1 MPIETEL
8 AFEVVNQIGG
18 RITAV
23 QVSDDYAYVGIGPR
37 LVVLDVSNASQPEI
51 IGQSDILPGV
61 VQDIAFAGNH
71 VFVSTGE
78 NGFWIIDVS
87 YPYAP
92 QIVSFEPQ
100 PSTVAHLEYQ
110 DAHLFT
116 VGKKTG
122 DGLENE
128 LVIYSAADPE
138 KPVELS
144 RLSLPH
150 QFYVDLILDGELIY
164 LVATY
169 SSELYLVDISQ
180 LEQPMLIDTISVSDR
195 AVKTLSN
202 KTLYSL
208 ENGNLQILD
217 VTDSQQPIEIAQI
230 ENLIDDYW
238 EIDKVMVR
246 EDYLFV
252 SAWYCDQR
260 PCGATL
266 MVFDIANP
274 IQTEEIAR
282 IHFEDAV
289 VDVQAANDMLYVLLG
304 SQFLIT
310 TIPDESSWRELG
322 RFQGYGSYGKFSRLA
337 EADKR
342 LYVIDLIGRGVVI
355 FSLEQPEKPVREGR
369 YVGPFDDIAAGNNQ
383 MYPSAGWQNGL
394 HQVDVQIPGLPRRI
408 SVLGED
414 ASIDGPPVLV
424 DTRLYAIFNG
434 YLGILDVA
442 NPDEMNLLNDVD
454 LDPEEY
460 GPYRNISF
468 SDDIVYA
475 QGHLGITLLDV
486 SDPTAVLEI

>member
-1 MPIETEL
+1 
-8 AFEVVNQIGG
+8 
-18 RITAV
+18 
-23 QVSDDYAYVGIGPR
+23 
-37 LVVLDVSNASQPEI
+37 
-51 IGQSDILPGV
+51 
-61 VQDIAFAGNH
+61 
-71 VFVSTGE
+71 
-78 NGFWIIDVS
+78 
-87 YPYAP
+87 
-92 QIVSFEPQ
+92 
-100 PSTVAHLEYQ
+100 
-110 DAHLFT
+110 
-116 VGKKTG
+116 
-122 DGLENE
+122 
-128 LVIYSAADPE
+128 
-138 KPVELS
+138 
-144 RLSLPH
+144 
-150 QFYVDLILDGELIY
+150 
-164 LVATY
+164 
-169 SSELYLVDISQ
+169 
-180 LEQPMLIDTISVSDR
+180 
-195 AVKTLSN
+195 
-202 KTLYSL
+202 
-208 ENGNLQILD
+208 
-217 VTDSQQPIEIAQI
+217 
-230 ENLIDDYW
+230 
-238 EIDKVMVR
+238 
-246 EDYLFV
+246 
-252 SAWYCDQR
+252 
-260 PCGATL
+260 

-486 SDPTAVLEI
+486 SDPTAVLEIGFIPKDDAMCTLTARDGYVFVYSTSSFCDRYSEIRHLTIYDASSPTAIQTVGRLTLDSHVETMMLKDDNLYLVGDDLTLIDISQPDFPQSIGRFPTPGNAQDAVIVNDLVYVADGAGGVLVLRRDESLQPSQ